1 MTKAIDYG
9 IVQLW
14 IDGSKAGSPVDLFHE
29 GVVPTGP
36 VALGTHQ
43 LAAGDHTL
51 TVEIVGTNPKAVPAY
66 MFGLDQVLLHRQ

>member
-1 MTKAIDYG
+1 
-9 IVQLW
+9 
-14 IDGSKAGSPVDLFHE
+14 
-29 GVVPTGP
+29 